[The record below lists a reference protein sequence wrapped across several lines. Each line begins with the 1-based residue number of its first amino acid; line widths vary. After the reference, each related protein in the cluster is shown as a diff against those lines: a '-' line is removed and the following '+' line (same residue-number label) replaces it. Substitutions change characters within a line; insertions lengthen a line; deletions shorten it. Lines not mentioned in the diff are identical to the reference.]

1 MRSPEIDLDVTRN
14 EKRDA
19 TAEKYGLDAMFS
31 PRSVVVI
38 GATDRPGT
46 VGRTVL
52 ENLLHAFQGPVYPV
66 NSKHDKVLG
75 LKAYKRVGDIPQSV
89 DLAVI
94 ATPAATV
101 PQLVGECVAA
111 VKYDE
116 GQRDAEGAAQPE
128 ALGGHARRCAHRPAL
143 RGKPALEIEQCRPHT
158 GNRGDRG

>member
-1 MRSPEIDLDVTRN
+1 MASILAARLRDQEIFVRSPEIDLDVTRN

-111 VKYDE
+111 GVKSAVVISA
-116 GQRDAEGAAQPE
+116 GF
-128 ALGGHARRCAHRPAL
+128 
-143 RGKPALEIEQCRPHT
+143 K
-158 GNRGDRG
+158 